1 MKLIIPTVE
10 ILSGG
15 DPDIQT
21 LVNDLGNTNS
31 DFTNTTVGDNQII
44 TDTLASPSNKI
55 NMDQETLLKILA
67 VNGDMEEHLMAIRVD
82 DAFAVLDV
90 TDGLP
95 RRKNV
100 IGQIRKFVDW
110 FIEGSEVWRENVG
123 TGIIFMSNP
132 AGGLA
137 GISDYLKGSE
147 MEIIRLLNTDDY
159 SIMSR
164 ADADVITNVGW
175 TQVDWG
181 NL

>member
-1 MKLIIPTVE
+1 MKLIIPTVA
-10 ILSGG
+10 ILNGG
-15 DPDIQT
+15 DPVIQT

-31 DFTNTTVGDNQII
+31 GFTNVKEGLNQII
-44 TDTLASPSNKI
+44 SDTTASPANKI
-55 NMDQETLLKILA
+55 SMDQETLLKILD
-67 VNGDMEEHLMAIRVD
+67 VGGDMEEHLMAIRVD
-82 DAFAVLDV
+82 NTWAALPI

-95 RRKNV
+95 RRKNAK
-100 IGQIRKFVDW
+100 GQIRNFVDW
-110 FIEGSEVWRENVG
+110 FIEGSELWLQDVG

-175 TQVDWG
+175 TQVDWE